1 MLAHL
6 VVLQGIAD
14 GFFPNS
20 EPIEYGNTPIK
31 PEFCP
36 MKILLVAATRFEIQ
50 PTLDEIEQRTS
61 DWNGVSVDVLIS
73 GLGVVPLSHLLTKSL
88 LIERPLLVIQA
99 GIAGSFDLEKC
110 PIGQTNWIHQ
120 DAFGD
125 LGMET
130 EGVFTPAAQSSFAD
144 PNAFPFTDGWLKNPY
159 PWQEYLQQPGSK
171 AVTVNK
177 VTDQPAAT
185 EQLISAFSPQVESME
200 GAALHYVCLQEKIP
214 FLQLRSISNAVGVRD
229 KSQWNF
235 PLAIEQLN
243 ATLQSVITQIPQ
255 MAFLQNQSI

>member
-1 MLAHL
+1 
-6 VVLQGIAD
+6 
-14 GFFPNS
+14 
-20 EPIEYGNTPIK
+20 
-31 PEFCP
+31 

-50 PTLDEIEQRTS
+50 STLDWIEQRTS
-61 DWNGVSVDVLIS
+61 DRDGVSVEVLIS

-88 LIERPLLVIQA
+88 LKERPLLVIQA
-99 GIAGSFDLEKC
+99 GVAGSFDLEKC
-110 PIGQTNWIHQ
+110 PIGQTGWIEQ

-130 EGVFTPAAQSSFAD
+130 EGIFTPAARSTFVD

-159 PWQEYLQQPGSK
+159 PWEEYFQQPGFK

-177 VTDQPAAT
+177 VTDQPQAKA
-185 EQLISAFSPQVESME
+185 QLLSAFSPQVESME
-200 GAALHYVCLQEKIP
+200 GAALHYVCLEENIP
-214 FLQLRSISNAVGVRD
+214 FLQLRSISNAMGVRD

-243 ATLQSVITQIPQ
+243 TLLQSVITQIPQ
-255 MAFLQNQSI
+255 MAFLQNKSI